1 MATNFTEVYDLF
13 LSQIDDNELGQV
25 DADEFDYVLERYLI
39 NCLPN
44 LEESMFDLNSIDMES
59 KNFGID
65 LTIFEKSIISK
76 SMKLEWLRQRM
87 NSAELMVKSIGD
99 RDFNSVQGFNYLR
112 EISSLERDLKK
123 DVRDYVLKNSYRE
136 DYLDWLTS

>member
-1 MATNFTEVYDLF
+1 MATKFTEVYDLF
-13 LSQIDDNELGQV
+13 LSQVDDNELSQV

-39 NCLPN
+39 NCFPD
-44 LEESMFDLNSIDMES
+44 LEESMFDLNSIDMEN

-65 LTIFEKSIISK
+65 LSIFEKSIISK

-99 RDFNSVQGFNYLR
+99 RDFNSVQGFNYLK
-112 EISSLERDLKK
+112 EISSLERELKK
-123 DVRDYVLKNSYRE
+123 DIRNYVLKNSYRE
-136 DYLDWLTS
+136 DYLDWLNS

>member
-25 DADEFDYVLERYLI
+25 DADEFDYVMERYLI
-39 NCLPN
+39 NCLPD